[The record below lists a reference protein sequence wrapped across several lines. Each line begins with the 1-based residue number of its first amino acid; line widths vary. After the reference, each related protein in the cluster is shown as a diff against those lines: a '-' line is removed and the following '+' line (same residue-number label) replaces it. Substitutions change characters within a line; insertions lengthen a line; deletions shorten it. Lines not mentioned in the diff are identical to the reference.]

1 MPESKAMNRW
11 IVVAGAIL
19 VQLCLG
25 AIYAWSV
32 FTTTLVK
39 AVDAGGYGF
48 TKSQTQLIFS
58 VGLATFAVVMVIA
71 GRLQARTGPRPIAML
86 GGLVLG
92 AGYILGGLF
101 GKTVAAQLVC
111 IGLIGG
117 AGIGLGY
124 VVPIAVC
131 VKWFP
136 DKKGLITGFA
146 VAGFGFGATLWV
158 KLAGGFKS
166 ILWLVPCD
174 FKGLLATMHLMGLPG
189 VQSVFLLYG
198 IIFLVIVVLGSI
210 VLVNP
215 PSGYKPAGW
224 NPPAAVAASG
234 ANNLSA
240 GEMLGTPQ
248 FYLLWLAFMGSAMA
262 GLMVIGCIS
271 LFGTDALQARAGFT
285 ELDAKTT
292 AATAMALFAILNG
305 LGRILWGAAS
315 DRLGRKTSLV
325 SMCAVQGVIMIA
337 FYYIGGST
345 MGLIVGACMI
355 GFNFGGNF
363 ALFPA
368 ATADYFGNKNVGTNY
383 GWVFLSY
390 GVAGIA
396 GPLIAGHFTDA
407 VPKGAELAV
416 KLNAWFTPL
425 LIGGVACFVAAA
437 LALSIQAPKAKKA

>member
-1 MPESKAMNRW
+1 MSQDKTMNRW

-32 FTTTLVK
+32 FTPTLAK

-48 TKSQTQLIFS
+48 SKLQTQLIFS

-71 GRLQARTGPRPIAML
+71 GRLQARTGPRPIAILGGIVLGIGYML
-86 GGLVLG
+86 GGFLG
-92 AGYILGGLF
+92 NSFIN
-101 GKTVAAQLVC
+101 QLVC

-136 DKKGLITGFA
+136 DKKGLITGLA

-158 KLAGGFKS
+158 KLAGGFKTL
-166 ILWLVPCD
+166 LWIVPCD
-174 FKGLLATMHLMGLPG
+174 FKGLLATTHLMGLPG

-198 IIFLVIVVLGSI
+198 FLFLVLVVLGSI
-210 VLVNP
+210 VLINP
-215 PSGYKPAGW
+215 PAGFRPAGW

-234 ANNLSA
+234 AVNLNE

-248 FYLLWLAFMGSAMA
+248 FYALWLTFMGSAMA

-271 LFGTDALQARAGFT
+271 LFGTDALQVRSALSEA
-285 ELDAKTT
+285 DAKTT

-315 DRLGRKTSLV
+315 DRIGRKTSIVL
-325 SMCAVQGVIMIA
+325 MCALQGLIMIG

-345 MGLIVGACMI
+345 LGLIVGACCI

-383 GWVFLSY
+383 GWVFLAY

-396 GPLIAGHFTDA
+396 GPFIAGHFTDA

-416 KLNAWFTPL
+416 KLDAWFTPFV
-425 LIGGVACFVAAA
+425 IAGVACFAAGL
-437 LALSIQAPKAKKA
+437 LALTLKAPKPKSA